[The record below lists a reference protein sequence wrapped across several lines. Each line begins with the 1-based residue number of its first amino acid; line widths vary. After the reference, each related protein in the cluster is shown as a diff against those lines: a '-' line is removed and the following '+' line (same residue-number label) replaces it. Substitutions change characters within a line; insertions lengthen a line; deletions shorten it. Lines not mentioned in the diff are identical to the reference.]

1 MQIGDELYRLHA
13 ENERLQKNLC
23 KEKSNVTALE
33 HMLTESHEGME
44 HNVSID
50 ELHDEIRGLKANIK
64 CLQEAL

>member
-1 MQIGDELYRLHA
+1 MHA

-33 HMLTESHEGME
+33 HMLCETRDGME
-44 HNVSID
+44 HSISTD
-50 ELHDEIRGLKANIK
+50 ELRDEIRGLKANIK